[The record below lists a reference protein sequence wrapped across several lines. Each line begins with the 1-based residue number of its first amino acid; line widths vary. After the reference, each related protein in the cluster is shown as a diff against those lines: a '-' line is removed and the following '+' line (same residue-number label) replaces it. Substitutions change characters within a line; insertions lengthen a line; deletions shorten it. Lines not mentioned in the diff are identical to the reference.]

1 MRRKAGVTA
10 IMLRDLPMN
19 IQDSLTAA
27 AYRSSIPLIAK
38 YLQPQEGDSVLDVG
52 GGTGKVAQLL
62 ATTCREVVVLEPER
76 RKIEFGRKMRPN
88 FKFVEG
94 RAEEIPFPDESFDKV
109 LLFLTLHHIQD
120 QGKAIHEIRRVM
132 KKGGRLLLLDLDAQS
147 WIGRL
152 AEFFENNLLH
162 LDCRYFAARELY
174 HLLKAHEF
182 HVMSVEFFTG
192 RCLMVAL
199 K

>member
-1 MRRKAGVTA
+1 
-10 IMLRDLPMN
+10 MLRDILMN
-19 IQDSLTAA
+19 IQDSLTAT
-27 AYRSSIPLIAK
+27 AYRPSIPLIAK

-120 QGKAIHEIRRVM
+120 QSKAIHEIRRVM
-132 KKGGRLLLLDLDAQS
+132 KKGGRLLLLELDALS
-147 WIGRL
+147 WIGRS
-152 AEFFENNLLH
+152 ARFFENSLQH
-162 LDCRYFAARELY
+162 LDCRYFAASELS
-174 HLLKAHEF
+174 HLLEAHKF
-182 HVMSVEFFTG
+182 HVTAVNSFTG
-192 RCLMVAL
+192 RYLMAAL